1 MRSVLTIHLL
11 LLVGHILFASVSIG
25 ATISYSFFIALAE
38 LEPRHLAYTIRAVRH
53 SDRLVAIPAYLLSL
67 ATGIWLVYESNIP
80 LTRLWLLVSLI
91 VYFVVLVVGFTVF
104 GPTVRRE
111 LAALERGGLADP
123 EYRRLRGHAQLLS
136 LGTIAAL
143 AMILALMVVKPY

>member
-1 MRSVLTIHLL
+1 MPSVLSIHILM
-11 LLVGHILFASVSIG
+11 LVGHILFASVSVG

-67 ATGIWLVYESNIP
+67 PTGVWLVYESNIP
-80 LTRLWLLVSLI
+80 LGRLWLVVSLI
-91 VYFVVLVVGFTVF
+91 VYFAVLVIGFTVF

-111 LAALERGGLADP
+111 LVALERGGLHDP
-123 EYRRLRGHAQLLS
+123 AYLRLRRRAQLLS

-143 AMILALMVVKPY
+143 AMILALMVVRPY

>member
-1 MRSVLTIHLL
+1 MRAVLTVHVLL
-11 LLVGHILFASVSIG
+11 LIGHILFASVSIG

-38 LEPRHLAYTIRAVRH
+38 LEPRHLAYTLRAVRH

-67 ATGIWLVYESNIP
+67 VTGIWLVYETNVP
-80 LTRLWLLVSLI
+80 LGRFWVVVSLV
-91 VYFVVLVVGFTVF
+91 VYFIVLIVGFTVF
-104 GPTVRRE
+104 GPTVRHE
-111 LAALERGGLADP
+111 LAALERGGFHDP
-123 EYRRLRGHAQLLS
+123 VYRSLRRRAQLLS

>member
-1 MRSVLTIHLL
+1 MLTIHVLL
-11 LLVGHILFASVSIG
+11 LIGHILFASVSIG

-38 LEPRHLAYTIRAVRH
+38 IEPRHLAYTIRAVRH
-53 SDRLVAIPAYLLSL
+53 SDRLVAIPAYLLTF
-67 ATGIWLVYESNIP
+67 ATGIWLVYETGVP
-80 LTRLWLLVSLI
+80 LDQFWIVVSIVVYLAVLI
-91 VYFVVLVVGFTVF
+91 VGFVVF

-111 LAALERGGLADP
+111 LVALERGGTTDP